1 MYKHGLYG
9 FILFYADISKVCCKP
24 EISLIERAKMIVQ
37 DWSFFPDVLDCNIG
51 NNKYNGMVAMHTNS
65 LMIHHILLLS

>member
-1 MYKHGLYG
+1 
-9 FILFYADISKVCCKP
+9 VCCKP